1 MSVIFRMPF
10 VFITLLLLTGIIVA
24 HIGVSMDVLVLSS
37 FCWILISL
45 VGLYIE
51 RTREF
56 AVSFIFGGSILFL
69 GYLVFSLDNETIQT
83 SEQELSNYVQIVHV
97 QEVRKSESGW
107 TRIKCDR
114 IGSWIGD
121 SVAIAPKEG
130 VLLMSRFDEDILP
143 QKGDVVAVKCE
154 FEKISNL
161 GNPGEFDVESYWKNK
176 RISFQAFADQESY
189 IFLDR
194 IESSLLGD
202 RVDQVH
208 DYLSKTLEDKFEGEE
223 LGIIKAL
230 ILGDKSSLD
239 SEVRSLFSD
248 TGAMHVLAVSG
259 LHVGIVM
266 IILMTIMSWFS
277 KWIKRNTAI
286 ILVTCLLWGYALI
299 TGFSPSVL
307 RSVFMFSI
315 LILAQL
321 SGRQNV
327 PLNTLFF
334 SAFVLLL
341 IEPNF
346 LFDPGFQL
354 SYLAMIGIF
363 LLYPKIEAL
372 FEFRFKWMDYLWKG
386 IAVGL
391 AAQIFTT
398 PLSLH
403 YFHQFPNY
411 FVLSNL
417 GMMLLSGLLLGVGI
431 AFLVL
436 ARVPVIATIVST
448 SLLLIVSVTIYFL
461 QFIQELPGAVAYGF
475 QFQIWVAICL
485 IILVVFA
492 SVASSKMFKMAS
504 IILII
509 FGFASIQFSRWEKLN
524 SDQITV
530 FNSSRPFILLKKGGI
545 NIGLYNSEDEL
556 AKHMKLYDNYRKIYP
571 GRFYPIP
578 VPKGRYSFSF
588 NNKSFE
594 LINDKNGFLLMGDIS
609 LGFAKTTDP
618 VPASNVVYAPWIQKQ
633 KGIRQSAVV
642 LAY

>member
-1 MSVIFRMPF
+1 MPF
-10 VFITLLLLTGIIVA
+10 VFITLLLICGIVVA
-24 HIGVSMDVLVLSS
+24 RNGISIQLVELSL
-37 FCWILISL
+37 FFWILISFIW
-45 VGLYIE
+45 LYIE
-51 RTREF
+51 KTREIGI
-56 AVSFIFGGSILFL
+56 SLIFGGSFFFL
-69 GYLVFSLDNETIQT
+69 GYLVFLLDNETIHT
-83 SEQELSNYVQIVHV
+83 SEQELCNHTQIVHI

-107 TRIKCDR
+107 TRLKCNR

-121 SVAIAPKEG
+121 SVVSAPKEG
-130 VLLMSRFDEDILP
+130 LLLMTRFEEDIVP
-143 QKGDVVAVKCE
+143 RNGDVVGVKCE
-154 FEKISNL
+154 FEKISNP

-176 RISFQAFADQESY
+176 RISFQAFADKESY
-189 IFLDR
+189 IFLDK
-194 IESSLLGD
+194 IESSFLGD

-208 DYLSKTLEDKFEGEE
+208 DFLTKTLEDKFEGEE
-223 LGIIKAL
+223 LGIIKAM

-266 IILMTIMSWFS
+266 VILMTIMSWFS

-286 ILVTCLLWGYALI
+286 ILVTCMLWGYALI

-315 LILAQL
+315 LILSQL

-327 PLNTLFF
+327 PLNTLFL

-363 LLYPKIEAL
+363 LLYPKVEAL
-372 FEFRFKWMDYLWKG
+372 FEFRYKWMDYLWKG

-398 PLSLH
+398 PLCLH

-411 FVLSNL
+411 FIVSNL
-417 GMMLLSGLLLGVGI
+417 GMMLLSGLLLGVGM
-431 AFLVL
+431 AFLVF
-436 ARVPVIATIVST
+436 ARFPVIAAIVST
-448 SLLLIVSVTIYFL
+448 SLLLIVSITIYFL

-475 QFQIWVAICL
+475 YFQIWVAICL
-485 IILVVFA
+485 IILVVLA
-492 SVASSKMFKMAS
+492 SVAFSKIHRIVS
-504 IILII
+504 IILIV
-509 FGFASIQFSRWEKLN
+509 FGFALIQFSRWEKLN
-524 SDQITV
+524 SNQITV

-556 AKHMKLYDNYRKIYP
+556 EKHLKMYDNYRKIYP
-571 GRFYPIP
+571 GKFYPIP
-578 VPKGRYSFSF
+578 VPKGKFSFSF
-588 NNKSFE
+588 NKKSFY
-594 LINDKNGFLLMGDIS
+594 LTNDKSGFFLKGYITV
-609 LGFAKTTDP
+609 GFAKTTDP
-618 VPASNVVYAPWIQKQ
+618 IPSSNVVYAPWIQKQ

>member
-1 MSVIFRMPF
+1 MSVFFRMPF

-24 HIGVSMDVLVLSS
+24 RIGVSMDVLVLSS
-37 FCWILISL
+37 FCWIFISL

-56 AVSFIFGGSILFL
+56 AVSLIFGGSFLFL
-69 GYLVFSLDNETIQT
+69 GYLVFSLDNETIHT
-83 SEQELSNYVQIVHV
+83 SEQELSNHVQIVHV

-107 TRIKCDR
+107 TRIKCSR

-130 VLLMSRFDEDILP
+130 ILLMSRFDGDILP
-143 QKGDVVAVKCE
+143 QKGDVVAVMCE

-161 GNPGEFDVESYWKNK
+161 GNPGEFDVESYWRNK
-176 RISFQAFADQESY
+176 RISFQAFTDQESY
-189 IFLDR
+189 IFLDK
-194 IESSLLGD
+194 IQSSLLGD

-223 LGIIKAL
+223 LGIIKAM

-334 SAFVLLL
+334 SAFLLLL

-372 FEFRFKWMDYLWKG
+372 FEFRYKWMDYLWKG

-391 AAQIFTT
+391 AAQVFTT

-417 GMMLLSGLLLGVGI
+417 GMMLLSGVLLGVGI

-475 QFQIWVAICL
+475 HFQIWVAIYL

-492 SVASSKMFKMAS
+492 SVASSKMYRMAS
-504 IILII
+504 IILIV
-509 FGFASIQFSRWEKLN
+509 FGFAVIQFSRWENLN

-545 NIGLYNSEDEL
+545 NIGLYNTDDEL
-556 AKHMKLYDNYRKIYP
+556 AKHLKMYDNYRKIYP
-571 GRFYPIP
+571 GKFYPIP
-578 VPKGRYSFSF
+578 VPKGRFSFSF
-588 NNKSFE
+588 NNTFFD
-594 LINDKNGFLLMGDIS
+594 LTNDKNGFLLKGDVS
-609 LGFAKTTDP
+609 LGFVKTTDP
-618 VPASNVVYAPWIQKQ
+618 VSTSNVVYAPWIQKQ